1 MEIEEIKSIS
11 LVSYLA
17 AHNYVLKKAY
27 HDKYWYLSPLHE
39 EKNASF
45 KVNLNTN
52 LWYDFGLNKG
62 GNIINLVKELHPSL
76 SMHEVLKLLENE
88 IRQYGLNYEK
98 ALTNHLNTT
107 IRNYNKRH
115 TVVDQDDTEVTQ
127 LMNLSNYNL
136 KRYLQQRRIDL
147 EVAQRYCKEVHYR
160 LKHNNKQYYGVA
172 FMNIECGMEV
182 RNKFFKRCI
191 GKKTFSY
198 VVENSQAISNRC
210 CVFEGFF
217 DFLTYMTLKRIN
229 NLALCIDGNTD
240 YIILNSVSNVRR
252 SFEILEDYEFIHC
265 YLDND
270 RAGRDATESIKRK
283 FKHRVYDESYR
294 YRGYNDL
301 NDVILGLPS
310 KQ

>member
-27 HDKYWYLSPLHE
+27 QDKYWYLSPLHE

-62 GNIINLVKELHPSL
+62 GNIINLVKELHPNL
-76 SMHEVLKLLENE
+76 SMHEVLKLLESE
-88 IRQYGLNYEK
+88 IRQYGLNYER
-98 ALTNHLNTT
+98 ALANHLNST
-107 IRNYNKRH
+107 IWNYNRRH
-115 TVVDQDDTEVTQ
+115 AVVDQDDTEVTQ
-127 LMNLSNYNL
+127 LMTLSNYNL

-147 EVAQRYCKEVHYR
+147 EVAQKYCKEVHYK
-160 LKHNNKQYYGVA
+160 LKHNNKHYYGVA
-172 FMNIECGMEV
+172 FLNIECGMEV

-198 VVENSQAISNRC
+198 IVENPQAVSNQC

-217 DFLTYMTLKRIN
+217 DFLTYMTLKKIK
-229 NLALCIDGNTD
+229 NLALCIESNTD

-252 SFEILEDYEFIHC
+252 SFEILEDYEFIYC

-270 RAGRDATESIKRK
+270 RAGREATETIKRR
-283 FKHRVYDESYR
+283 FKQRVHDESGR

-301 NDVILGLPS
+301 NDILLGIQS
-310 KQ
+310 KE